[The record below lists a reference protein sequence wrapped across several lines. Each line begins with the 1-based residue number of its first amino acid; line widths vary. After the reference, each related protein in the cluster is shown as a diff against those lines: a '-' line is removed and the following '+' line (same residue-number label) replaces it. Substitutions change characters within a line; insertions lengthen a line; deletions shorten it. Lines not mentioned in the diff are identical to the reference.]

1 MEINQKELNQE
12 EMNQISG
19 AGYTLVNNKGTLS
32 MQVRY
37 MKSRGFSV
45 QGIIQNIEGF
55 AVSAGYLAH
64 KNNAALKELASFIR
78 AIYESD
84 SAGTK

>member
-1 MEINQKELNQE
+1 
-12 EMNQISG
+12 
-19 AGYTLVNNKGTLS
+19 

-37 MKSRGFSV
+37 MKSKGFSV
-45 QGIIQNIEGF
+45 EGIIQNIEGF

-64 KNNAALKELASFIR
+64 GSNAELKELASFIR
-78 AIYESD
+78 TIYASD

>member
-1 MEINQKELNQE
+1 MEMNQKELNQE

-19 AGYTLVNNKGTLS
+19 AGYTRINNKGALS

-37 MKSRGFSV
+37 MKSKGFSV

-55 AVSAGYLAH
+55 AVNAGYLAH
-64 KNNAALKELASFIR
+64 TKNEDLKELASFIR